1 MDGVL
6 LKTLLRDFKP
16 IIFRKMKTTINNL
29 QLLNRAT
36 NMVLAGYDLIQS
48 LQTSTLI
55 ESLQF
60 RLMNG
65 TAHFIY
71 RKANGELR
79 EAWGTLLAKTIERNI
94 NGRGYPRKLDGLQ
107 AYFDIEEQ
115 AWRSF
120 RYENLITIL

>member
-1 MDGVL
+1 
-6 LKTLLRDFKP
+6 
-16 IIFRKMKTTINNL
+16 MKTTINNIA
-29 QLLNRAT
+29 LLNRAT
-36 NMVLAGYDLIQS
+36 NMVLNGYDLTQS
-48 LQTSTLI
+48 LQTSAMI
-55 ESLQF
+55 EALQF
-60 RLMNG
+60 KLVNG

-79 EAWGTLLAKTIERNI
+79 EAFGTLLERVADRNI
-94 NGRGYPRKLDGLQ
+94 DGRGYPKRLDGLQ

>member
-1 MDGVL
+1 
-6 LKTLLRDFKP
+6 
-16 IIFRKMKTTINNL
+16 MKTTINNL

-36 NMVLAGYDLIQS
+36 NMVIKGYNLTQS
-48 LQTSTLI
+48 LQKSALI
-55 ESLQF
+55 EALQF
-60 RLMNG
+60 KLVNG
-65 TAHFIY
+65 PVHFIY
-71 RKANGELR
+71 RKTNGELR
-79 EAWGTLLAKTIERNI
+79 EAFGTLLERVADRNI

>member
-1 MDGVL
+1 
-6 LKTLLRDFKP
+6 
-16 IIFRKMKTTINNL
+16 MKTTINNL
-29 QLLNRAT
+29 ALLNRVT
-36 NMVLAGYDLIQS
+36 NMVINGYDITQS
-48 LQTSTLI
+48 LQTSALI
-55 ESLQF
+55 EALQF

-79 EAWGTLLAKTIERNI
+79 EAFGTLLERVADRNI

-115 AWRSF
+115 EWRSF

>member
-1 MDGVL
+1 
-6 LKTLLRDFKP
+6 
-16 IIFRKMKTTINNL
+16 MKTTINNIA
-29 QLLNRAT
+29 LLNRAT
-36 NMVLAGYDLIQS
+36 NMVLNGYDLTQS
-48 LQTSTLI
+48 LQTSAMI
-55 ESLQF
+55 EALQF
-60 RLMNG
+60 KLVNG

-79 EAWGTLLAKTIERNI
+79 EAFGTLLERVADRNI
-94 NGRGYPRKLDGLQ
+94 NGRGYPKRLDGLQ